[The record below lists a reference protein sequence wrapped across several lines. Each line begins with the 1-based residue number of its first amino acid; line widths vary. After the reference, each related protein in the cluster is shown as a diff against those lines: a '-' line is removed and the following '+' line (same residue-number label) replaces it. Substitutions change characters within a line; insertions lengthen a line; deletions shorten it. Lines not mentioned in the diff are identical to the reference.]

1 MGQLQNQRE
10 CSEDEIN
17 LKINS
22 FGVLHYV
29 SRPTVTD
36 TLTNH
41 SVFTFTV
48 KQSLLG
54 WLDSSECQLII
65 YQSTWSSTPEDF
77 NLQEDCCKH
86 LKPHT
91 QKSLALTWNC
101 TVCHS
106 SSLQLRY

>member
-1 MGQLQNQRE
+1 MKVYGGGGIPPHTLNLGNGCVSFTSQLLYTQGQGHWNTVDWRMGQLQNQRE

-36 TLTNH
+36 TLTDH

-48 KQSLLG
+48 KQSLLS
-54 WLDSSECQLII
+54 WPDSSECQLSI
-65 YQSTWSSTPEDF
+65 YQST
-77 NLQEDCCKH
+77 
-86 LKPHT
+86 
-91 QKSLALTWNC
+91 
-101 TVCHS
+101 
-106 SSLQLRY
+106 